1 MNEIMIFMAAV
12 KVEVND
18 RKKEFEKLV
27 KANMKRAYY
36 SALGILG
43 NHDDAMELSQEAFIR
58 AYKHFYKF
66 DPTKKFFTWYYK
78 ILRNLCLN
86 RIRDTKNRKETE
98 LLEAVSKTEEE
109 TPDIQYEREE
119 MKKKIEAALMK
130 LKTSDREIIILKE
143 FENYSYKEISEMID
157 IPVGS
162 VMSRLFYARKKL
174 ASLLKEEE
182 I

>member
-1 MNEIMIFMAAV
+1 
-12 KVEVND
+12 
-18 RKKEFEKLV
+18 
-27 KANMKRAYY
+27 
-36 SALGILG
+36 
-43 NHDDAMELSQEAFIR
+43 
-58 AYKHFYKF
+58 
-66 DPTKKFFTWYYK
+66 
-78 ILRNLCLN
+78 LN

-157 IPVGS
+157 IPAGS
-162 VMSRLFYARKKL
+162 VMSRLFYARKKV

-182 I
+182 K